1 MANDVVRCVLFESA
15 AWKQWGR
22 RGQRQATGKQ
32 EIVFPASAG
41 DGGSA
46 SDGGPGLAGE
56 DQQQDWEVNV
66 GEEEAAGR
74 GACRRGRSRECH
86 LDFQHQS

>member
-1 MANDVVRCVLFESA
+1 MLFETA

-32 EIVFPASAG
+32 EMIVFPASASG
-41 DGGSA
+41 
-46 SDGGPGLAGE
+46 DGGPGLAGE

-74 GACRRGRSRECH
+74 WECRRGRSRECH
-86 LDFQHQS
+86 LDFQHQSRTLTKL